1 MMATAAQ
8 TDSLQALSGIR
19 IAVGTAIPAVPFIG
33 KANSMTVLGR
43 THCKRG
49 HALVASNIL
58 PDKRRIRRCRACR
71 NISHKQAL
79 SIRMPSADKVREAI
93 EALREGKPL
102 TQITHGYTQHSTR
115 GTKNRYEKVGKIIMK
130 APVLRNF
137 MTSHPVLGR
146 RIQQMIDDNRK
157 ASLAATRR
165 IVASP
170 AILKNNGRFA
180 YAAIVQ
186 ATNSLPDYLRDE
198 VRSLMW
204 MAAAEGKLSL
214 RSISREVVQSF
225 VSKQNQLFSKY
236 IPHGGGI
243 MQSLDQQ
250 VYDDGPTR
258 LVDTVTHGLWD

>member
-1 MMATAAQ
+1 MMATTVP
-8 TDSLQALSGIR
+8 TDSLQTLSGIR
-19 IAVGTAIPAVPFIG
+19 IALGMAIPAVPFTG
-33 KANSMTVLGR
+33 KANSMAALGR

-58 PDKRRIRRCRACR
+58 SDKGLIRRACR

-79 SIRMPSADKVREAI
+79 SIRMLSADKVRKVI

-102 TQITHGYTQHSTR
+102 TQITHGYAQLNEGDQESVREGREDYREGSGPSQLHDSPSRYRSTNQR
-115 GTKNRYEKVGKIIMK
+115 
-130 APVLRNF
+130 
-137 MTSHPVLGR
+137 
-146 RIQQMIDDNRK
+146 MIDDNRK
-157 ASLAATRR
+157 TSLATARR
-165 IVASP
+165 IVAAP
-170 AILKNNGRFA
+170 AILRDDGRFA
-180 YAAIVQ
+180 YAAIVH
-186 ATNSLPDYLRDE
+186 ATSSLPDHLKDE

-225 VSKQNQLFSKY
+225 VSKQNRVFSKY
-236 IPHGGGI
+236 VPHGGGI